1 MSVINLTSENFE
13 KEVLKEEKLILIDFW
28 ASWCGPC
35 KMMGP
40 VVEQI
45 AEDAK
50 DVAKVCKLNIDE
62 ELNLAT
68 KYNVMSIP
76 TFILFKDGKE
86 VERMIGAMP
95 KEELMKIFEK

>member
-13 KEVLKEEKLILIDFW
+13 KEVLKEEKPILIDFW

-50 DVAKVCKLNIDE
+50 DVVKVCKLNIDE

-76 TFILFKDGKE
+76 TMIIFKNGNTSKTFIGVTDKSEIIAEF
-86 VERMIGAMP
+86 
-95 KEELMKIFEK
+95 

>member
-13 KEVLKEEKLILIDFW
+13 KEVLKEEKPILIDFW

-45 AEDAK
+45 AEDTK
-50 DVAKVCKLNIDE
+50 DTAKVCKLNIDE

-76 TFILFKDGKE
+76 TFILLKNGKE

>member
-13 KEVLKEEKLILIDFW
+13 KEVLKEEKPILIDFW
-28 ASWCGPC
+28 AAWCGPC

-45 AEDAK
+45 AEDTR
-50 DVAKVCKLNIDE
+50 DTAKVCKLNIDE

-76 TFILFKDGKE
+76 TFILLKNGKE

-95 KEELMKIFEK
+95 KEELMKIFER

>member
-13 KEVLKEEKLILIDFW
+13 KEVLKEEKPILIDFW
-28 ASWCGPC
+28 AAWCGPC

-45 AEDAK
+45 AEDTR
-50 DVAKVCKLNIDE
+50 DTAKVCKLNIDE

-76 TFILFKDGKE
+76 TFILLKNGKE

>member
-1 MSVINLTSENFE
+1 M
-13 KEVLKEEKLILIDFW
+13 
-28 ASWCGPC
+28 
-35 KMMGP
+35 
-40 VVEQI
+40 
-45 AEDAK
+45 
-50 DVAKVCKLNIDE
+50 AKVCKLNIDE

>member
-13 KEVLKEEKLILIDFW
+13 KEVLKEEKPILIDFW
-28 ASWCGPC
+28 AAWCGPC

-45 AEDAK
+45 AEDTK
-50 DVAKVCKLNIDE
+50 DTAKVCKLNIDE

-76 TFILFKDGKE
+76 TFILLKNGKE